1 MICIWAT
8 SLELTWGVI
17 ALRMVVENMCEWV
30 NEWARP
36 EISRWISMVRNRYPP
51 QTMLVPGRDIATR
64 ARRAVS
70 CEPSMERSN
79 FTSFSSPTRVSRLE
93 VAPDLLR
100 GESDPGSVGRR
111 RPRYSA
117 PLLQL
122 QSNSGD
128 ERSDTEEEDDSDGN
142 EDHHK
147 GDEGYASEGSYKTQS
162 DEEEVE
168 PESELDSDIDDDD
181 EDEYGDDDNNDFST
195 SEKSDQEF
203 SEEEPELELDSN
215 IDNNDGEDDDDN
227 NGFDASE
234 ESDQESSE
242 EKKYYVQ
249 QRYSLRPRQPK
260 MSTSPAKDGQSKNGL
275 KKDQVPRPR
284 LRRRS
289 SHF

>member
-1 MICIWAT
+1 MVCIWAT
-8 SLELTWGVI
+8 SLELTWGVM
-17 ALRMVVENMCEWV
+17 ALRMVVENMREWV
-30 NEWARP
+30 LSRAKSM
-36 EISRWISMVRNRYPP
+36 ISRWIGMVRNHYPP
-51 QTMLVPGRDIATR
+51 QTMHTLGRDIANR

-70 CEPSMERSN
+70 CEPSIEGSD
-79 FTSFSSPTRVSRLE
+79 FTSFSSPTRISRSK

-122 QSNSGD
+122 QSNFGD
-128 ERSDTEEEDDSDGN
+128 GKSDTEEEDDSDGN

-147 GDEGYASEGSYKTQS
+147 GDEEYASEGSYKSQS

-168 PESELDSDIDDDD
+168 PESELDSNIDDDD
-181 EDEYGDDDNNDFST
+181 EDEYSDDGNNDFGT
-195 SEKSDQEF
+195 SEKFDQEL
-203 SEEEPELELDSN
+203 SEEEEPESELDSN
-215 IDNNDGEDDDDN
+215 VDNNDDDDDN
-227 NGFDASE
+227 GSNASE

-242 EKKYYVQ
+242 EEGYYIEE
-249 QRYSLRPRQPK
+249 QRYFLRPRQPK
-260 MSTSPAKDGQSKNGL
+260 TSTSPAKDGQSKNGL

>member
-8 SLELTWGVI
+8 SLELTWGVV

-30 NEWARP
+30 NEQVKP
-36 EISRWISMVRNRYPP
+36 EITRWVSMVRNCYPP
-51 QTMLVPGRDIATR
+51 QTMLAPGRDIAIR

-70 CEPSMERSN
+70 CEPSMERSD
-79 FTSFSSPTRVSRLE
+79 FTSFSSPTRVSRSK

-122 QSNSGD
+122 QSSSGN
-128 ERSDTEEEDDSDGN
+128 EKSDSEEEDDSEGN
-142 EDHHK
+142 EDYHK
-147 GDEGYASEGSYKTQS
+147 GDEGYASEGSYKSQS

-168 PESELDSDIDDDD
+168 PESELDSNIDDDD
-181 EDEYGDDDNNDFST
+181 EGEYGNDDNNNFST

-203 SEEEPELELDSN
+203 SEEPESELDSN
-215 IDNNDGEDDDDN
+215 IDSNDDDDDDNDDGEDDDDN
-227 NGFDASE
+227 NGFNASE
-234 ESDQESSE
+234 GSGR
-242 EKKYYVQ
+242 VQ
-249 QRYSLRPRQPK
+249 QRYFLRPRQPK
-260 MSTSPAKDGQSKNGL
+260 TSTSPAKDGQSKNGL
-275 KKDQVPRPR
+275 KMDQVPCPR